1 MKSINS
7 SVLIVALV
15 FANSFNNILNPTI
28 ETNSNYAIEPELQFY
43 QETKTDY
50 LSRFDYVD
58 SIHDGLVTSYLDT
71 LGVTRAFFNL
81 YNDQYDLT
89 HQYILNQDEYPKLDA
104 IDIGAIVGYS
114 NSIWLNDLIIT
125 YYQNDT
131 PADQSSLHKLLII
144 NVSDKASP
152 DYLFVELTISGL
164 DIIDSVND
172 LATYKLQFVDNN
184 LYLTSV
190 NENNSIS
197 IANITFDLDAQLN
210 IRGYSIGTIVG
221 LANSTTPIAQTTDNT
236 SLDFCQ
242 IFDNQIYCLDR
253 SQNNKLFNFNIFGL
267 GTFQTIY
274 FYNRYLLLYF
284 SNTNT
289 IKQYYVDKEFN
300 NDQIVIGLKAFE
312 VLSITIT
319 NANFEF
325 PHLDVNNNN
334 IVFFNLIDKY
344 TINLDN
350 YTFTNVSFLKNQQ
363 REVYYNEAGKR
374 VLVYQDANLLYA
386 VSDFENVVYVIN
398 TNGLIIKATNYYQDK
413 LLILGFDP
421 VLKKFSYLSY
431 PIAPNSN
438 NGTPILVYEFAE
450 EDIIATLNH
459 ANNDSD
465 PSSADFT
472 YSTYN
477 LDYLVAFKFYKDEL
491 YMIDIERLTNI
502 VDEKYYLG
510 IIKLTLPNLMRA
522 YYFDANGFESIDFS
536 TMQIRP
542 GSQDARQILIKAR
555 FVIESDLVVGD
566 LTLIAGNYVAATLS
580 QSFIFATGQQDRVAS
595 YMSQGLVHELY
606 LDVFNYQIRYDID
619 GVTYRSIKIPINALE
634 NLNNRYLGQLYSDF
648 YTEFPYSLVNFYTDE
663 HNNLFIQDTINNIYI
678 LYNPTLRV
686 SEDVA
691 DIFIPGVGLLDNE
704 ASSFDLIVT
713 NNVLSFQTTIR
724 AYFNRIVVNNSSPY
738 SLNEGINSINITL
751 QSLDNSL
758 KTITFNVFRALN
770 LSSSPSIILPGL
782 DPNYVSSSSGSSII
796 SSSSAA
802 NQGSS
807 AAISSQISS
816 SFASNSVTSINS
828 SSSSSASAKDY
839 SIQDNS
845 LFLWYL
851 LGVPLVFTGGLIG
864 IVLLAK
870 TNRKPKKSRV
880 NKSGKNPK

>member
-1 MKSINS
+1 
-7 SVLIVALV
+7 
-15 FANSFNNILNPTI
+15 
-28 ETNSNYAIEPELQFY
+28 
-43 QETKTDY
+43 
-50 LSRFDYVD
+50 
-58 SIHDGLVTSYLDT
+58 
-71 LGVTRAFFNL
+71 
-81 YNDQYDLT
+81 
-89 HQYILNQDEYPKLDA
+89 
-104 IDIGAIVGYS
+104 
-114 NSIWLNDLIIT
+114 
-125 YYQNDT
+125 
-131 PADQSSLHKLLII
+131 
-144 NVSDKASP
+144 
-152 DYLFVELTISGL
+152 
-164 DIIDSVND
+164 
-172 LATYKLQFVDNN
+172 
-184 LYLTSV
+184 
-190 NENNSIS
+190 
-197 IANITFDLDAQLN
+197 
-210 IRGYSIGTIVG
+210 
-221 LANSTTPIAQTTDNT
+221 
-236 SLDFCQ
+236 
-242 IFDNQIYCLDR
+242 
-253 SQNNKLFNFNIFGL
+253 
-267 GTFQTIY
+267 
-274 FYNRYLLLYF
+274 
-284 SNTNT
+284 
-289 IKQYYVDKEFN
+289 
-300 NDQIVIGLKAFE
+300 
-312 VLSITIT
+312 
-319 NANFEF
+319 
-325 PHLDVNNNN
+325 
-334 IVFFNLIDKY
+334 
-344 TINLDN
+344 
-350 YTFTNVSFLKNQQ
+350 
-363 REVYYNEAGKR
+363 
-374 VLVYQDANLLYA
+374 
-386 VSDFENVVYVIN
+386 
-398 TNGLIIKATNYYQDK
+398 
-413 LLILGFDP
+413 
-421 VLKKFSYLSY
+421 
-431 PIAPNSN
+431 
-438 NGTPILVYEFAE
+438 
-450 EDIIATLNH
+450 
-459 ANNDSD
+459 
-465 PSSADFT
+465 
-472 YSTYN
+472 
-477 LDYLVAFKFYKDEL
+477 
-491 YMIDIERLTNI
+491 
-502 VDEKYYLG
+502 
-510 IIKLTLPNLMRA
+510 MRA

-580 QSFIFATGQQDRVAS
+580 QSFIFATGQQDRVAF

-802 NQGSS
+802 NQVSS